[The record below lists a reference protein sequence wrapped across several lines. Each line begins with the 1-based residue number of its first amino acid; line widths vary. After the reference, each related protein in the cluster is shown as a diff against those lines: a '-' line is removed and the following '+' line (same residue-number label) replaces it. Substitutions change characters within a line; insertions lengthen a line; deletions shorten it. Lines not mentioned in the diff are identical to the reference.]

1 FLADKKMTLFK
12 SILFNIGEINIET
25 EYLECPALKE
35 YKRMEAWTKKAIT
48 ALYNKIV
55 IKANKIVNNE

>member
-1 FLADKKMTLFK
+1 MTLFK

-35 YKRMEAWTKKAIT
+35 YKEWRRGQKG
-48 ALYNKIV
+48 
-55 IKANKIVNNE
+55 NNCFIQ